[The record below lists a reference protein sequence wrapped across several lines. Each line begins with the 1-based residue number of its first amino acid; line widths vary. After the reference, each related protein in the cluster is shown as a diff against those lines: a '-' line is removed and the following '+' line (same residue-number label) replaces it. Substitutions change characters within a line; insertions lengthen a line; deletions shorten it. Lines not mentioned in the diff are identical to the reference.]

1 MRFVAIVVAT
11 ALWMGAG
18 SCANDAQNAA
28 EAAGQAH
35 SSLRMADDKEWLT
48 PADEDWLELASHY
61 GGAYDG
67 GERSGKA
74 AYQSLLSGG
83 RSSFN
88 AGEAARALRPLCA
101 LTSASRAASTARL
114 RRTTLG

>member
-1 MRFVAIVVAT
+1 MSFVAIVVAT

-48 PADEDWLELASHY
+48 PADEDWLGLASHY
-61 GGAYDG
+61 
-67 GERSGKA
+67 A
-74 AYQSLLSGG
+74 APMTAAKG
-83 RSSFN
+83 
-88 AGEAARALRPLCA
+88 AARRLI
-101 LTSASRAASTARL
+101 SRC
-114 RRTTLG
+114 